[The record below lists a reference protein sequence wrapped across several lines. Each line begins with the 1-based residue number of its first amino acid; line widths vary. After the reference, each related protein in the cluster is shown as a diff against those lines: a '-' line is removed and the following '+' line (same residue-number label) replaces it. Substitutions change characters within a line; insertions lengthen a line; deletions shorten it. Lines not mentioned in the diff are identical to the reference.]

1 MNIKIAKIENNYVVD
16 TYFMSQA
23 EFSALDDATLVR
35 GENNTEIGDIYDP
48 ASSTLSAARTFGVPK
63 NTEDVPPMPN
73 VRYEGETFTYNVAT
87 NGWDS
92 TAMIELRANRDNLL
106 KETDYTQTADF
117 PESTFKTSMIAY
129 RQELR
134 DLPEVWFS
142 NPIDVVYPEVPSTI
156 V

>member
-1 MNIKIAKIENNYVVD
+1 ML
-16 TYFMSQA
+16 FRS
-23 EFSALDDATLVR
+23 
-35 GENNTEIGDIYDP
+35 
-48 ASSTLSAARTFGVPK
+48 
-63 NTEDVPPMPN
+63 